1 MTSSILQRSSLR
13 VVLASALSAFRSS
26 LYRPSNQLRRLPLL
40 EGAAKV
46 EQQVEAQEIQ
56 VRDPSETPQDEAS
69 SNLNRF
75 PVSVIN
81 EILSAK

>member
-1 MTSSILQRSSLR
+1 LLQ
-13 VVLASALSAFRSS
+13 LSRAFRSS
-26 LYRPSNQLRRLPLL
+26 PYRPSNQLRRLPLL
-40 EGAAKV
+40 EEAAKV

-69 SNLNRF
+69 SNLSRF